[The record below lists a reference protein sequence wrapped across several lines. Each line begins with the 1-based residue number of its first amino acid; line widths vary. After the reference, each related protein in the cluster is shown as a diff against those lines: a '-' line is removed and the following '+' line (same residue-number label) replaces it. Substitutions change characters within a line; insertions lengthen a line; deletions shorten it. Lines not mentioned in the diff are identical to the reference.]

1 MGENKVGIIL
11 KGSGGK
17 RDAMKAL
24 EMAGPGISERV
35 LRPLLVDWNN
45 GRAGE
50 SLAFFIYLFIFI
62 YILAWV
68 DGRTDERAL
77 MMIYGSAGS
86 GREGRAEFGGYASEI
101 VFSEIFIS
109 KK

>member
-1 MGENKVGIIL
+1 MGE
-11 KGSGGK
+11 
-17 RDAMKAL
+17 
-24 EMAGPGISERV
+24 
-35 LRPLLVDWNN
+35 LV
-45 GRAGE
+45 
-50 SLAFFIYLFIFI
+50 SLWLFLYIYLYLFIFW
-62 YILAWV
+62 LGWT
-68 DGRTDERAL
+68 DGQTDERAL